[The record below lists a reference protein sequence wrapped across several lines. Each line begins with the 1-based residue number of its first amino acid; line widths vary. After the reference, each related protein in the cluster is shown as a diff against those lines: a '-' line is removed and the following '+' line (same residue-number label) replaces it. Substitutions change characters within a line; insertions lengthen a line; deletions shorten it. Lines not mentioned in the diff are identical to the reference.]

1 MRIACLWV
9 PDFLLQ
15 ALRRSEP
22 ELAEAP
28 LAIAAGPLPRD
39 PIVTA
44 SAEAAE
50 LGVRPGMTAAQAR
63 QVAPA
68 ALVRV
73 TPLPVAVAAD
83 EALADAAA
91 GFSPRVKR
99 NLVGEVFL
107 DAGGL
112 LSRFGFEEA
121 IAHELLRR
129 CRRVGL
135 EARVGVASNLG
146 VARVAARYAGRWTGT
161 NGASGNSLP
170 ASAGGTGGHEVA
182 EGVRGAAGPPAT
194 DGASGNSLPAS
205 AGGTGGHEAAEGVRG
220 AAGPPATD
228 RTGLAT
234 GILPNSGSHRGSM
247 DTPGLLP
254 PRRRFA
260 PPRGRLCPA
269 CGGTP
274 RNDSDSENGR
284 MGCPRIEPAGVGAG
298 LAPALA
304 GDAVVVR
311 TGEES
316 VFLDPLPLGLL
327 QPALELE
334 AMLARWGLATA
345 GELARLPRRE
355 VGLRL
360 GLAGLALHRLA
371 SGEEVEAFVPDP
383 LREVLRE
390 AVALDDPLEA
400 LEPFLFVA
408 NGILSRLAQ
417 RLELRGEGFA
427 EVLLE
432 LRLEGAGTREYR
444 LKLVAPTR
452 DVPAVLALARLQL
465 EAHPPGAPMEA
476 VAALVTPG
484 RVRLAQGSL
493 FGAPL
498 PAPGKLSTAL
508 ARLAALVGPE
518 RVGAPAV
525 PDTHRPGVWTLA
537 PFVLPESNTTAEEQR
552 SRGAEGKRQFEGS
565 KVQERQGGRGAE
577 GQRGNESSQVRRFE
591 GSKVQRQQ
599 RGRGAEEQRKEGGAL
614 VSCPSAPLPL
624 GSSAVTKPDSLR
636 PALCALRPVLRAF
649 RPPRAAKV
657 DAVNGRPVV
666 VWVEALGG
674 IVVGWGGPYRFVGE
688 WWDDDPFVRE
698 DFDVATTDGSLL
710 RVYFDRLERRWF
722 VDGIY
727 D

>member
-161 NGASGNSLP
+161 N
-170 ASAGGTGGHEVA
+170 
-182 EGVRGAAGPPAT
+182 
-194 DGASGNSLPAS
+194 GASGNSLPAS